1 MISRL
6 LVPVGTAAGLTGAT
20 AAVSASVKYVRS
32 FASGHLFS
40 VGDVPWAPVGLVL
53 GARVYPD
60 GSPSSFLRGRLD
72 LARILLASGKIERI
86 LVSGDHAAKEFDEPA
101 AMRRY
106 LWECGVPEHKIVV
119 DPHGYDTYA
128 SCLRARDVYD
138 VTGLTAI
145 TQTYHLP
152 RAVGTARALGLDA
165 AGVGDRSVS
174 FRRRAWAQGV
184 IRDQLACVKTV
195 ADLRRDRRRTGS
207 ARAG

>member
-6 LVPVGTAAGLTGAT
+6 LVSVGTAAGLTGA
-20 AAVSASVKYVRS
+20 AATVSASVRYVRS
-32 FASGHLFS
+32 FADGHLFS
-40 VGDVPWAPVGLVL
+40 VVDVPWAPVGLVL

-72 LARILLASGKIERI
+72 LARILLASGKIEKI
-86 LVSGDHAAKEFDEPA
+86 LVSGDQAAKEFDETA
-101 AMRRY
+101 AMHRY
-106 LWECGVPEHKIVV
+106 LSECGVADHKIIL
-119 DPHGYDTYA
+119 DPHGHDTYA
-128 SCLRARDVYD
+128 SCVRARDVYD
-138 VTGLTAI
+138 VTRLTVI

-174 FRRRAWAQGV
+174 FRRRAWAHGV

-195 ADLRRDRRRTGS
+195 ADLRRDHRRTG
-207 ARAG
+207 